1 VLEAKLSKTPAQHHE
16 FPDLGPAG
24 LILAVVVGILLRFT
38 KAQSSHTTNLRIRK
52 KGRREEKTH
61 SSAGESASERSI
73 YMSPGK

>member
-1 VLEAKLSKTPAQHHE
+1 MLEAKLSKTPAQHHE

-52 KGRREEKTH
+52 KGRREEK
-61 SSAGESASERSI
+61 APKQCR
-73 YMSPGK
+73 